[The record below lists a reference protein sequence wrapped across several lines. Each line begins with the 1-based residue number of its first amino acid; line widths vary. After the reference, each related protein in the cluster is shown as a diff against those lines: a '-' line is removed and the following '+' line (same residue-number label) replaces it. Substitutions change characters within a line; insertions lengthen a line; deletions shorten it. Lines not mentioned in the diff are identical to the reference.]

1 MSNTAS
7 KVIATARA
15 ETGYLEKASNAQLDD
30 KTANAGSGNYTK
42 YARDLD
48 ELGFFNGKKN
58 GHPWCAVFAAWLFVQ
73 TFGVDIAREL
83 LCQPEKSLGAGCGWA
98 AKYFQNKGQFHTA
111 DPQPGDL
118 IFFKSGTTVSHM
130 GLVVDVDDAYVYT
143 VEGNTSG
150 GSQVIANGGGVCEK
164 KYALNHAQIHGYGRP
179 AYDPEEVK
187 VPELRTLQRG
197 DTGEDVRALQ
207 ILLSGRGYNGKMT
220 TPDGKFGPN
229 TQGAVKLYQQ
239 AKGLTVDG
247 VAGADTWSGL
257 LGLEGTA

>member
-7 KVIATARA
+7 RLIAAARA
-15 ETGYLEKASNAQLDD
+15 EVGYLEKKTNAELED

-48 ELGFFNGKKN
+48 ELGYFNGKKN
-58 GHPWCAVFAAWLFVQ
+58 GYPWCAVFITWLFVQ
-73 TFGVDIAREL
+73 TFGLETAREL
-83 LCQPEKSLGAGCGWA
+83 LCQPERSLGAGCKWA
-98 AKYFQNKGQFHTA
+98 AKYFKNKAQFHAA

-118 IFFKSGTTVSHM
+118 IFFLKSGTTTVSHM
-130 GLVVDVDDAYVYT
+130 GLVVDVDDTYVYT

-150 GSQVIANGGGVCEK
+150 GSAVIANGGGVCEK
-164 KYALNHAQIHGYGRP
+164 KYLLTNAQIYGYGRP

-197 DTGEDVRALQ
+197 DSGEDVRALQ
-207 ILLSGRGYNGKMT
+207 ILLSGRGCNGKMT

-247 VAGADTWSGL
+247 IAGSDTWASL
-257 LGLEGTA
+257 LGLA